1 MAAIVGA
8 NRLGPMSVIDVLF
21 PPGASQR
28 DWVADGILAV
38 SVTLVAIVPYITL
51 FTIPIDYSALYALS
65 ASFTLPLALRRHAP
79 LAMLA
84 LCTLA
89 GVFQLLLIPVP
100 TASLI
105 AVPIVAYSVARWVAG
120 HLARSVIVIGAFAS
134 VLGPMRWFA
143 GFDNNPSADI
153 LFWGACL
160 GAVLTPYAIGRR
172 TREVAES
179 RAAQVQAA
187 EERYTLLLAER
198 EQQTKL
204 AEASTRAMIAR
215 ELHDIVAHSLSVMI
229 VQAEGGRA
237 AATRKPEAA
246 AEALDTIAE
255 TGREAL
261 HEMRRIVG
269 VLRSDPGAAEPPNYA
284 PMPTLHDIPD
294 LVHRTSDRA
303 RLVVNGTP
311 FTVPQALS
319 LTIYRV
325 TQEALTNFLKHAGPG
340 AHALVTLDYGRDAL
354 TVDVVDDGEGIENP
368 TDGGGNGLRGMY
380 ERVTSMG
387 GTLKAGPLAG
397 RPGFRV
403 TASIPFRDNTPAPA
417 RRS

>member
-1 MAAIVGA
+1 
-8 NRLGPMSVIDVLF
+8 
-21 PPGASQR
+21 
-28 DWVADGILAV
+28 
-38 SVTLVAIVPYITL
+38 
-51 FTIPIDYSALYALS
+51 
-65 ASFTLPLALRRHAP
+65 
-79 LAMLA
+79 
-84 LCTLA
+84 
-89 GVFQLLLIPVP
+89 
-100 TASLI
+100 
-105 AVPIVAYSVARWVAG
+105 
-120 HLARSVIVIGAFAS
+120 
-134 VLGPMRWFA
+134 
-143 GFDNNPSADI
+143 
-153 LFWGACL
+153 
-160 GAVLTPYAIGRR
+160 
-172 TREVAES
+172 
-179 RAAQVQAA
+179 
-187 EERYTLLLAER
+187 
-198 EQQTKL
+198 
-204 AEASTRAMIAR
+204 
-215 ELHDIVAHSLSVMI
+215 
-229 VQAEGGRA
+229 
-237 AATRKPEAA
+237 
-246 AEALDTIAE
+246 
-255 TGREAL
+255 
-261 HEMRRIVG
+261 
-269 VLRSDPGAAEPPNYA
+269 
-284 PMPTLHDIPD
+284 MPTLHDIPD